1 MILDRHYIQDHSH
14 KLLNVYPSMC
24 LHTLPKLPILPQFR
38 ILFFQRVK
46 WPISSHYCKC
56 ISSPSY
62 IKLTS
67 WLLGTYRKTI
77 DLVLSLFIGDDL
89 FTLSQ
94 LGLCKDYLSLQ
105 VQITVSSPLFTAL
118 PHTVMIIQA
127 P

>member
-1 MILDRHYIQDHSH
+1 MTQY
-14 KLLNVYPSMC
+14 
-24 LHTLPKLPILPQFR
+24 
-38 ILFFQRVK
+38 RV
-46 WPISSHYCKC
+46 KC

-118 PHTVMIIQA
+118 PHTVMIADEFKHHDINRRIQTQL
-127 P
+127 

>member
-1 MILDRHYIQDHSH
+1 MTQY
-14 KLLNVYPSMC
+14 
-24 LHTLPKLPILPQFR
+24 
-38 ILFFQRVK
+38 RV
-46 WPISSHYCKC
+46 KC

-118 PHTVMIIQA
+118 LHTVMIAEELKHHNINRRIQT
-127 P
+127 PF

>member
-1 MILDRHYIQDHSH
+1 MS
-14 KLLNVYPSMC
+14 NV
-24 LHTLPKLPILPQFR
+24 F
-38 ILFFQRVK
+38 
-46 WPISSHYCKC
+46 
-56 ISSPSY
+56 PSY

-118 PHTVMIIQA
+118 PHTVMIADEFKHHDINVLHSNMIVEGGDKVVNDRVT
-127 P
+127 